1 MNTVEFDQLL
11 TFWHLKGKITR
22 DHDTLG
28 VKAENGQLQRLRRIQ
43 IKSKDKVA
51 KIVYGE
57 LFDDDKNVTGY
68 EIRYADIEHNGISK
82 LYVSAEVLTAIQDL

>member
-28 VKAENGQLQRLRRIQ
+28 VKAENGQLQRLRLSLIH
-43 IKSKDKVA
+43 I
-51 KIVYGE
+51 
-57 LFDDDKNVTGY
+57 
-68 EIRYADIEHNGISK
+68 
-82 LYVSAEVLTAIQDL
+82 